1 MSNIT
6 VIIPMRNERIHI
18 VRSVESA
25 LKLTPNVF
33 VVDSNSTDGSI
44 EIAEK
49 LGAEVFQ
56 YEWTNAS
63 NFSKKINWALD
74 NLPIKTTWA
83 IRLDADEY
91 FMDDCI
97 QSLEKEL
104 EKVPDDVNGITL
116 IRRIF
121 FMGRWMR
128 HSNEYPKTSMR
139 IFRVGKVKME
149 NRWLDEHVDVGT
161 GKAMD
166 LSLNIV
172 DDSQLSIHLW
182 IQKHNG
188 YSAKEA
194 IELIN
199 QEIGLFE
206 RDDCHFDKNALKKK
220 KAKSAYSKM
229 PPYWRCFFFFCYRY
243 FFKLGILDGREGFMW
258 NFFQCWWYRTL
269 ADVKMLEIYH
279 NCGKDKQRI
288 AEYVKKQYGL
298 EI

>member
-1 MSNIT
+1 MSDIT

-18 VRSVESA
+18 ARSVESA
-25 LKLTPNVF
+25 LRLTPNVF

-49 LGAEVFQ
+49 LGAKVFQ

-63 NFSKKINWALD
+63 NFSKKINWALE

-97 QSLEKEL
+97 QNLEDEL
-104 EKVPDDVNGITL
+104 SKVPNNVNGITL

-121 FMGRWMR
+121 FMGKWMR

-161 GKAMD
+161 GKAMNFP
-166 LSLNIV
+166 LNIV
-172 DDSQLSIHLW
+172 DDSKLSIHNW

-199 QEIGLFE
+199 QEIGLFD
-206 RDDCHFDKNALKKK
+206 RDDCHFDNNALKKK

-243 FFKLGILDGREGFMW
+243 FIKLGILDGKEGFMW

-269 ADVKMLEIYH
+269 ADVKMQEIYR
-279 NCGKDKQRI
+279 NCGKDKKRI
-288 AEYVKKQYGL
+288 AEYVKQQYGL